1 MDFENILNTIQ
12 PFIVMFMALFVAF
25 LTATW
30 ISAVL
35 WTFRDIRSRTRDI
48 FAQALATLLVF
59 VFFPLFPVPGL
70 ILYVILRPRET
81 LSQIYERSLEEE
93 VLLHG
98 IEERLACPGCNR
110 RIETD
115 YVVCPSCHTRLKKP
129 CPSCGRLLH
138 LQWHICAYCGAAQT
152 ATREV
157 APGPQPVVLPPQP
170 KEESPKL
177 VAASQSYLPEMDLES
192 DPDHA
197 DMWDS
202 PLQPAAAP
210 GGHEDEEIPDS
221 NDHEGVEVLEE
232 QRAIEDDGI
241 EEKKEE
247 VEIDINEQDTVEIDT
262 LDSDPE

>member
-1 MDFENILNTIQ
+1 MDFENILATIQ
-12 PFIVMFMALFVAF
+12 PFIVMSMALFVAF

-30 ISAVL
+30 ISAVI
-35 WTFRDIRSRTRDI
+35 WTFRDIRARTRDI

-129 CPSCGRLLH
+129 CPTCGRLLH

-152 ATREV
+152 GAREL
-157 APGPQPVVLPPQP
+157 APEPQPVVLPPQQ
-170 KEESPKL
+170 EAESPQL
-177 VAASQSYLPEMDLES
+177 VAASQSYLPEMDPEPEEVNS
-192 DPDHA
+192 
-197 DMWDS
+197 WDGG
-202 PLQPAAAP
+202 LQPP
-210 GGHEDEEIPDS
+210 LVPDESEGEETSDDDPKGTEPLEEQETVEI
-221 NDHEGVEVLEE
+221 VLEE
-232 QRAIEDDGI
+232 EIEDESKTND
-241 EEKKEE
+241 
-247 VEIDINEQDTVEIDT
+247 QDTVEIEA